1 MLFSLAIRISNS
13 IFYNVKPHV
22 HFMLD
27 DITSTVN
34 IAHAYNKVVFDIP
47 LGAKNKYCI
56 RNRKYY
62 TDAENW
68 IRLINIKQ
76 IFK

>member
-1 MLFSLAIRISNS
+1 
-13 IFYNVKPHV
+13 
-22 HFMLD
+22 MLD